1 MQNDTGIFEQ
11 LPDGMDEPPK
21 GYSGPYTPGDVIN
34 IGMIKVVHRHGLTV
48 KVAQVG
54 DIVVHLGQ
62 EFKVMARDKDGHT
75 TLRSVKS
82 LPDGEQT
89 KPGAERFAPPHGEH
103 RSMDALAR
111 MERLLEDKQ
120 GG

>member
-11 LPDGMDEPPK
+11 LPDGEQPK
-21 GYSGPYTPGDVIN
+21 EGYSGPYTPGDVVA
-34 IGMIKVVHRHGLTV
+34 IGMIRQVHKNGLTL
-48 KVAQVG
+48 KVARPG
-54 DIVVHLGQ
+54 DVIVHLGQ
-62 EFKVMARDKDGHT
+62 EFKVMGRDKDGDV
-75 TLRSVKS
+75 TLRSMKS
-82 LPDGEQT
+82 LPKGEEV